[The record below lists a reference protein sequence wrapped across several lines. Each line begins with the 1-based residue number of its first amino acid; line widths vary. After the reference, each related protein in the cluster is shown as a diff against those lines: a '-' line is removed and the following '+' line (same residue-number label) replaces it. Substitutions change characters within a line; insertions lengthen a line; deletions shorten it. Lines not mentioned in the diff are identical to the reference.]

1 MISPQWHLPD
11 GDKVRLGKGKINQ
24 IMYSPDSAMLAV
36 ATDIGIWL
44 YDISNT
50 VNFSLLIPHTTSIQ
64 CIAFSSDGKTIA
76 TGSRDKTIRLW
87 DVGTGEQKHTL
98 TDQIWFRERYGTEDF
113 KVISFSPDGK
123 LLVNAVSNGTIY
135 LWDTVTGQQKKIL
148 KGHTASVINLSF
160 SVDGGML
167 VSQSWDGT
175 VLVWDIASIT
185 NATDGTQ

>member
-1 MISPQWHLPD
+1 
-11 GDKVRLGKGKINQ
+11 
-24 IMYSPDSAMLAV
+24 
-36 ATDIGIWL
+36 
-44 YDISNT
+44 
-50 VNFSLLIPHTTSIQ
+50 
-64 CIAFSSDGKTIA
+64 
-76 TGSRDKTIRLW
+76 LW
-87 DVGTGEQKHTL
+87 DVGTGGQKHTL
-98 TDQIWFRERYGTEDF
+98 TDQIWFRERYGTDDF

-148 KGHTASVINLSF
+148 KGHTTSVINLSF

-185 NATDGTQ
+185 NATDSTQ